1 MAAKYGCLEEFR
13 LESDSI
19 RAYLERADLYF
30 QANGIGE
37 NKRVPILLSSI
48 GASTYALL
56 RDLVAPDAPGTLEF
70 RRLSEVLIAH
80 FEPKRMVIAERF
92 YFHKRA
98 QAVGESIADFDAAL
112 RKLALHCEFGATL
125 EESLR
130 DRFVCGLQHESTQRR
145 LLSEPALTYQ
155 KALDIAKAMET
166 ADSNTKSFKDP
177 EPPIRKVYS
186 QIPRSEDSRLCRS
199 CGRKNHAR
207 EECRFRDATCYA
219 CGKRGHIAPACKSAP
234 AQKVRSKK
242 SNSRKSYRETAK
254 TYRLDDKRSHSF
266 EDSSSDEYEL
276 HHMGKRSTEP
286 VQVQMTVNGKKLDME
301 VDTGAALS
309 LISDSKRKAMF
320 PKEKLRPASIILKTY
335 TNEPIKVMGTLNV
348 RVQYEGQLKKLVL
361 VVIAGKGPSLLGRNW
376 LNHIALNWKKVFAVR
391 TLRLESLNKL
401 MQRHKSLFSE
411 GLGTIEPYRATLHIQ
426 PGAKPRFFKP
436 RSVPFAI
443 RGALGSELDRLEQ
456 QGVLV
461 KTSSSDWAAP
471 IVAVPKKDGKFRIC
485 GDYKVTINQALN
497 VEQYPLPKPEELFST
512 LAKGKVFSKLDLSQ
526 AYLQLRLDE
535 PSMQYV
541 TINTHKGLYTPT
553 RLPFGVA
560 SAPAIFQKI
569 MDTILQGLP
578 KVICYIDDILVSG
591 EDEASHFQSLEE
603 VFNRLEKHGIRLKQE
618 KCCFL
623 LPRVEYLGHQIS
635 EEGIQPLA
643 NKVSAIIEAPTPK
656 DLQQLRSFLGLV
668 NYYGKF
674 IPNLAT
680 LLQPLHSLLQTD
692 TKWVWSQKCARAF
705 QEAKEKIASAQVL
718 THYDPA
724 RPIKLAVDASPY
736 GVGAV
741 ISHSMP
747 NGDEKPIA
755 FASRTL
761 HKGEKNYAQIE
772 KEALAI
778 VYGVKKFHQYLYGR
792 KFVLLT
798 DHQPLTSIFG
808 PKKGIPSLAAARLQR
823 WAILLSAYNY
833 EICYKPTK
841 EQCNAD
847 GLSRL
852 PLPTKERL
860 QGEEG
865 VSVFNIGQFQA
876 LPVTFKEI
884 RTATRRDS
892 ILSKVVNYV
901 LKGWPKQSS
910 EELRH
915 HFRRKEEYTMENGC
929 LLWGARVVIPKS
941 LQGLL
946 LQSLHENHPGIT
958 RMKAIARSYFWWTGL
973 DQAIEEVGKSCE
985 ACQANQ
991 PNPPAAP
998 LHPWVWPDAPWTRI
1012 HIDYAGPFLGKMFFV
1027 VVDAHSKWPEVAI
1040 MSTSST
1046 TLKTIDI
1053 LRSLF
1058 ARYGLPEQLVSD
1070 NGPQFTSNEF
1080 GQFVRA
1086 NGIRHIKSAPYHP
1099 ASNGQVERFIR
1110 TMKRSLRASEKD
1122 GRSLQ
1127 HNLAEFLFTYR
1138 TTAHATTNATP
1149 SKLFLGR
1156 NPRTRFDFLRKRT
1169 KEAVRESQAEQ
1180 KEIFD
1185 RRTRNRCFFP
1195 GAPVFVRDYRGESK
1209 WIAGTVLRK
1218 LGPVT
1223 FQVDVGK
1230 GQVWKRHL
1238 DQLRHRGG
1246 EIQQSAIPSAGPTK
1260 STSDDYDFC
1269 PFERDNPPPERDVAR
1284 GVDQPRDP
1292 PPDRQPS
1299 PARERPYPRRE
1310 RHPPERYG
1318 RPFCW

>member
-1 MAAKYGCLEEFR
+1 M
-13 LESDSI
+13 
-19 RAYLERADLYF
+19 
-30 QANGIGE
+30 
-37 NKRVPILLSSI
+37 
-48 GASTYALL
+48 
-56 RDLVAPDAPGTLEF
+56 
-70 RRLSEVLIAH
+70 
-80 FEPKRMVIAERF
+80 
-92 YFHKRA
+92 
-98 QAVGESIADFDAAL
+98 
-112 RKLALHCEFGATL
+112 
-125 EESLR
+125 
-130 DRFVCGLQHESTQRR
+130 
-145 LLSEPALTYQ
+145 
-155 KALDIAKAMET
+155 
-166 ADSNTKSFKDP
+166 
-177 EPPIRKVYS
+177 
-186 QIPRSEDSRLCRS
+186 
-199 CGRKNHAR
+199 
-207 EECRFRDATCYA
+207 
-219 CGKRGHIAPACKSAP
+219 
-234 AQKVRSKK
+234 
-242 SNSRKSYRETAK
+242 
-254 TYRLDDKRSHSF
+254 
-266 EDSSSDEYEL
+266 
-276 HHMGKRSTEP
+276 
-286 VQVQMTVNGKKLDME
+286 
-301 VDTGAALS
+301 
-309 LISDSKRKAMF
+309 
-320 PKEKLRPASIILKTY
+320 
-335 TNEPIKVMGTLNV
+335 

-361 VVIAGKGPSLLGRNW
+361 VVIAGDGPSLLGRNW
-376 LNHIALNWKKVFAVR
+376 LSHITLNWKKVFAVR

-401 MQRHKSLFSE
+401 MQRHKPLFSE
-411 GLGTIEPYRATLHIQ
+411 GLGTIEPYRATLHVQ

-485 GDYKVTINQALN
+485 GDYKVTVNQVLN

-535 PSMQYV
+535 SSMQYV

-578 KVICYIDDILVSG
+578 NVICYIDDILVSG

-635 EEGIQPLA
+635 EEGIKPLA
-643 NKVSAIIEAPTPK
+643 NKVSAIIKAPTPK

-680 LLQPLHSLLQTD
+680 LLQPLNSLLQAD
-692 TKWVWSQKCARAF
+692 TKWVWSQRCAKAF

-718 THYDPA
+718 THYAPD

-747 NGDEKPIA
+747 NGAERPIA

-761 HKGEKNYAQIE
+761 HKNEKNSPQIE

-833 EICYKPTK
+833 DICYKSTK
-841 EQCNAD
+841 EHCNAD
-847 GLSRL
+847 VLSRL
-852 PLPTKERL
+852 PLPTKEML
-860 QGEEG
+860 QSEEG
-865 VSVFNIGQFQA
+865 VAVFNMGQFQA

-884 RTATRRDS
+884 RTASRRDP
-892 ILSKVVNYV
+892 ILSKVTSYV
-901 LKGWPKQSS
+901 LKGWPNQSS
-910 EELRH
+910 EEVRP
-915 HFRRKEEYTMENGC
+915 HFRRKEEYTIENGC
-929 LLWGARVVIPKS
+929 LLWGTRVVIPKS

-973 DQAIEEVGKSCE
+973 DQAIEELGKSCE
-985 ACQANQ
+985 ACQSDQ

-1012 HIDYAGPFLGKMFFV
+1012 HVDYAGPFLGKMFFV

-1040 MSTSST
+1040 MPTSST
-1046 TLKTIDI
+1046 SQKTIYI
-1053 LRSLF
+1053 LWSLF

-1080 GQFVRA
+1080 EQFARA

-1110 TMKRSLRASEKD
+1110 TMKRSLRASERD

-1138 TTAHATTNATP
+1138 TTAHATTNTTP
-1149 SKLFLGR
+1149 SELFLGR
-1156 NPRTRFDFLRKRT
+1156 HLRTRFDFLRKHPKEVVRT
-1169 KEAVRESQAEQ
+1169 NQAEQ
-1180 KEIFD
+1180 KQIFD
-1185 RRTRNRCFFP
+1185 RRTKHRFFFP
-1195 GAPVFVRDYRGESK
+1195 GSPVLVRDYRGKNK

-1223 FQVDVGK
+1223 FHVDVGK

-1246 EIQQSAIPSAGPTK
+1246 ETQQPATPPAGPTN
-1260 STSDDYDFC
+1260 SSSDDNDFC
-1269 PFERDNPPPERDVAR
+1269 PFEQDAPPPERDAAR
-1284 GVDQPRDP
+1284 GMDPPRDSP
-1292 PPDRQPS
+1292 PGRQPS
-1299 PARERPYPRRE
+1299 PGRERPYPRRE
-1310 RHPPERYG
+1310 RHRPERYG
-1318 RPFCW
+1318 RPICW